1 MKLSGEKEPPKID
14 PREPFPQPEGSDNL
28 NNDSAPKSKRPPIG
42 LKPRYIHDHERYIEI
57 YGAIQRYYD
66 AGKKIPVEWI
76 EEYNELVEKEKCE

>member
-1 MKLSGEKEPPKID
+1 MSTEEWVEDENHRTIV
-14 PREPFPQPEGSDNL
+14 SDNL

-57 YGAIQRYYD
+57 CGAIQRYYD